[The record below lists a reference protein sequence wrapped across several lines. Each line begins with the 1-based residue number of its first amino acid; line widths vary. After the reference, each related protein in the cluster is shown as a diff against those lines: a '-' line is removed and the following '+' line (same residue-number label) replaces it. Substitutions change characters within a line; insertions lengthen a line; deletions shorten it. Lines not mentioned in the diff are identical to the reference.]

1 MNTYVGCTRT
11 GNLFNLLTNQCNFTT
26 YATDTDITSFIQ
38 HLQTSVLVYITGCIY
53 RVVRVVIVV
62 YMSCNSCTVVYTVA
76 VYIPVLRFVIHN
88 SICCIKLVISVSVT

>member
-11 GNLFNLLTNQCNFTT
+11 GNLFNLLINQCNFTT

-38 HLQTSVLVYITGCIY
+38 HLQTSVLVYITSCIY

-76 VYIPVLRFVIHN
+76 VYIPVHEVCN
-88 SICCIKLVISVSVT
+88 T